1 VTLAILGLA
10 AAIFSG
16 FSHRY
21 FSSPMATAVKGEA
34 ATISI
39 SLVPHLGLPLAL
51 SGLTI
56 ALGVVVYWKLDYARY
71 FASRLLLGLGP
82 GPDRGFD
89 GFISGLVRLSRAV
102 TRFVQPGRLEAYV
115 TFTFLCLAA
124 VLLVPPALYGEF
136 PAMPVWP
143 SHIPLYEAAIF
154 VIAVIGLAAVI
165 VTRDRLTAIV
175 SLGIQGFALALIF
188 LMFGAPDLSFTQFM
202 VETLSVVILTLV
214 MTRLKLSP
222 VDRRLPVRMLF
233 DGAIA
238 IACGLGFT
246 LLLLKATEAPF
257 DTRLSD
263 FFNHYSKLIAHGQNV
278 VNVIIVDFRGTDTL
292 GEIAVVTITGLAIL
306 SLIRL
311 RAGPGRSLA
320 DNDPDRTEGSR

>member
-1 VTLAILGLA
+1 
-10 AAIFSG
+10 
-16 FSHRY
+16 
-21 FSSPMATAVKGEA
+21 MATAVKGEA
-34 ATISI
+34 AAISI
-39 SLVPHLGLPLAL
+39 SLVPHLGVPLAL

-56 ALGVVVYWKLDYARY
+56 ALGAIVYWKLDYARY
-71 FASRLLLGLGP
+71 LALQLLLRLGP

-89 GFISGLVRLSRAV
+89 GFISGLVRFSAVV

-124 VLLVPPALYGEF
+124 ILLIPPALYGEF

-143 SHIPLYEAAIF
+143 SHVPFYEAAIF
-154 VIAVIGLAAVI
+154 LIAVIGLAAVI

-214 MTRLKLSP
+214 MNRLKLSP
-222 VDRRLPVRMLF
+222 VDRRSPLQMLF

-257 DTRLSD
+257 DARLSD
-263 FFNHYSKLIAHGQNV
+263 FFNQYSKLIAHGQNV

-306 SLIRL
+306 ALIRL
-311 RAGPGRSLA
+311 RAGPGRPLA
-320 DNDPDRTEGSR
+320 DNDPDRAEGSR